1 MIGPALGLRPTNAW
15 MILTLCR
22 VGTKPKGAE
31 DAWLDLGERRMKT
44 GKRSATPMTIQ
55 PYRGVDQQ
63 PMSITPSKLST
74 KAERSV
80 AAPLK
85 KQLLNVRDGSA
96 STASIEV
103 AAGPTLPAK

>member
-1 MIGPALGLRPTNAW
+1 
-15 MILTLCR
+15 
-22 VGTKPKGAE
+22 
-31 DAWLDLGERRMKT
+31 MKA
-44 GKRSATPMTIQ
+44 GKRSAPPMTIQ

>member
-1 MIGPALGLRPTNAW
+1 
-15 MILTLCR
+15 
-22 VGTKPKGAE
+22 
-31 DAWLDLGERRMKT
+31 MKT

-80 AAPLK
+80 AAPLE

-103 AAGPTLPAK
+103 AAGPTLTAK